1 MTMSRRPNPTNN
13 PPPAGHHNNNQ
24 PHTVAWGSGFN
35 PGTQNTQ
42 PNTANNTLDKYF
54 GNSMSHNNHHLN
66 TTASPQSVHHNQ
78 PNQTP
83 VRSNDR
89 NNDRNPN
96 HAPSSRRSLGG
107 VHSSTVKTLTHALT
121 QQSNFNNDDNSVVS
135 CLASQQSHFQPPKKK
150 QKLLRKPLPGPVAFL
165 TDSEILPN
173 LPGSQISISSQNV
186 GQNSNN
192 PIQISADQTSIIP
205 FSGPCWRKAC
215 IEIGRPTILPVVNQ
229 SESGKCEERSDEH

>member
-1 MTMSRRPNPTNN
+1 MSRRPNPTNN

-24 PHTVAWGSGFN
+24 PHTVAWGNGFN

-66 TTASPQSVHHNQ
+66 TAASPQSVHHNQ

-121 QQSNFNNDDNSVVS
+121 QQSNFNNDDNSVIS
-135 CLASQQSHFQPPKKK
+135 CLASQKSHFQPPKKK

-165 TDSEILPN
+165 TTDSEILPN

-192 PIQISADQTSIIP
+192 PIQIVSS
-205 FSGPCWRKAC
+205 
-215 IEIGRPTILPVVNQ
+215 
-229 SESGKCEERSDEH
+229 CEE